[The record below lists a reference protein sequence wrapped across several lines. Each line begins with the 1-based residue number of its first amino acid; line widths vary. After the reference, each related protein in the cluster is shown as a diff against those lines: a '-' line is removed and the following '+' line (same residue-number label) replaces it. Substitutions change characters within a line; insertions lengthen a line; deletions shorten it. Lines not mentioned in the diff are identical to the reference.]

1 MRPRHDS
8 IIRRVH
14 KLLGYAQ
21 CESPA
26 EPALNASRSVLL
38 HVHPWTMSFER
49 SRLVIN
55 LGAVCKQHASALL
68 RSMMLLLAWQNA
80 MIASC
85 VSHFTLLLMRLPP
98 ALRFPRTSDTR
109 QTIFKL
115 NAGLSQP
122 VSHDGKLLV
131 LQTRPRRSGIF
142 LDCIRVTVRGVRATT
157 EMDCGIG
164 AAGPWCSEKRKVATG
179 GLS

>member
-8 IIRRVH
+8 IRRVY
-14 KLLGYAQ
+14 KLLGCAQ

-26 EPALNASRSVLL
+26 EPGLNASRSVLL
-38 HVHPWTMSFER
+38 HLHPWTMSFER
-49 SRLVIN
+49 TRLVIN

-142 LDCIRVTVRGVRATT
+142 LDCIRVTVRAIT
-157 EMDCGIG
+157 EMDCGVGGRG
-164 AAGPWCSEKRKVATG
+164 AAGPGARRKG
-179 GLS
+179 R